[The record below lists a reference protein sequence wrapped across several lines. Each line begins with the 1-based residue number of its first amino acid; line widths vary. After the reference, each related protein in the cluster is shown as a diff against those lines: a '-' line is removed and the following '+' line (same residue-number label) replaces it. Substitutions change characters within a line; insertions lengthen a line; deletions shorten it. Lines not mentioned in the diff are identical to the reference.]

1 MTFITL
7 PELGWRAHFAAQNE
21 DSLIPVRVTD
31 IHKSEV
37 GVLGEGGAERLHM
50 TLALVEEGVT
60 VGDWLLKDPE
70 TGLPVKV
77 LERQTLLKRRNAR
90 TNVDDQLIAANVD
103 TLFIVSSCNKDF
115 NVARLER
122 YLALAHQGGAE
133 PVVVLTKADL
143 TDNPG
148 EYVAE
153 AMRSLPGV
161 MVEAVDALAEETPE
175 KLNPYCGPGQTVAL
189 LGTSGVGKTTLT
201 NALTGLNELTQ
212 DIRSSDARGRHTT
225 TARAMHRMKAGGWLI
240 DTPGMR
246 ALRLSEARDGLETVF
261 ADIEE
266 LAHECRFNDCA
277 HESEPGCAVQAAI
290 EAGELDANRLKRWK
304 KLLAED
310 AHNIETPAEKRAKYR
325 KFDKMV
331 RAAGKAK
338 SFSKR
343 AGLDE
348 DF

>member
-7 PELGWRAHFAAQNE
+7 PELGWRTHFAAQLE
-21 DSLIPVRVTD
+21 DTLIPVRVTD

-37 GVLGEGGAERLHM
+37 GVIGEGGAERLHM

-70 TGLPVKV
+70 TNLPVQV
-77 LERQTLLKRRNAR
+77 LARQSLLKRRNAR

-103 TLFIVSSCNKDF
+103 TLFVVSSCNKDF

-143 TDNPG
+143 ADDPG
-148 EYVAE
+148 QYVAD

-161 MVEAVDALAEETPE
+161 MVEALDALAVDTPA
-175 KLNPYCGPGQTVAL
+175 KLAPYCGVGQTVAL

-201 NALTGLNELTQ
+201 NALTGLDQLTQ

-225 TARAMHRMKAGGWLI
+225 TARSMHRMQAGGWLI

-246 ALRLSEARDGLETVF
+246 ALRLSEAREGLEAVF

-266 LAHECRFNDCA
+266 LALGCRFNDCA
-277 HESEPGCAVQAAI
+277 HASEPSCAVQAAI
-290 EAGELDANRLKRWK
+290 AVGELDASRLKRWQ

-310 AHNIETPAEKRAKYR
+310 THNIETPAESRAKNR
-325 KFDKMV
+325 KFGKMV
-331 RAAGKAK
+331 KAATKVKG
-338 SFSKR
+338 FNKR
-343 AGLDE
+343 AGTDE